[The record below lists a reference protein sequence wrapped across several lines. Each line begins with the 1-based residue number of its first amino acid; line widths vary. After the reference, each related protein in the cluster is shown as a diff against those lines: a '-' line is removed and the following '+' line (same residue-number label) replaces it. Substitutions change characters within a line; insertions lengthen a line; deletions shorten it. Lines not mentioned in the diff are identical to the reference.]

1 MLQLSCN
8 VIFHMTVACM
18 FTYQYYT
25 NVFTI
30 VLKRMVINQICV
42 KFSPISI
49 NLCKQ
54 IFIFLEKETVCK
66 FKYFFVELLL

>member
-1 MLQLSCN
+1 MFTFNHVQSCN

-25 NVFTI
+25 NVFTL

-42 KFSPISI
+42 KFSHISH
-49 NLCKQ
+49 LLMCAD
-54 IFIFLEKETVCK
+54 FHFLRKGNS
-66 FKYFFVELLL
+66 L